1 MTVGAEISPHFLK
14 GGASVFLQTINE
26 FFRTDGRQIAQ
37 VFCTVWSFVAPA
49 LGILILW
56 RCVRP
61 LLRFRREPETW
72 AWLVM
77 PDGQQLPVTHW
88 ENIIGRSKGCDII
101 VNLSTVSRNHAVL
114 TRYDDGSWSIT
125 DIGSRGSVY
134 VNGEQVEVCAL
145 SYGDVISLGGVEMRL
160 VPTTAEEVEEQ
171 KYYRTKPAAMA
182 SPGLTLFLLT
192 VFQLLTALQFLM
204 SSKPDEVLWS
214 VVGVLAVCALSWL
227 LFLTLKLM
235 RRSSFEVETLAFF
248 ISTLGLAVIASSDAA
263 SIPKQLLCIAGGI
276 VIYLILG
283 WSLRDLSR
291 AKRFRYL
298 AAVAGLA
305 LLAANLVLG
314 REINGAKNWIA
325 IGSMS
330 FQPSE
335 LVKLCFIYVG
345 ASTMDRIVTKRN
357 LFSFILYSGAICG
370 CLALMNDFGT
380 ALIFFAALV
389 VICLMRGGSFSAISL
404 LATLAVCA
412 AMLLLI
418 IDIPPHVLRR
428 FSTWGHAWDDP
439 LGGGYDQVKSMMCI
453 ASGGLFGL
461 GAGNG
466 MFTHYVMAADTDYV
480 FAFVCEEWGLLVGIL
495 PILAIIAL
503 GVFVARSASVG
514 RSSFYTIGACA
525 AVAIMMTQTILNV
538 FGTMDLLPM
547 TGVTFPFLSNGG
559 SSMLASWGLLAFIK
573 AADTR
578 QDASFAV
585 RTVRSEEVEQ
595 YE

>member
-1 MTVGAEISPHFLK
+1 MLSD
-14 GGASVFLQTINE
+14 
-26 FFRTDGRQIAQ
+26 FFETLNGFFQTDGRGFAE
-37 VFCTVWSFVAPA
+37 VFCAVWCYLAPV
-49 LGILILW
+49 LGVLILW
-56 RCVRP
+56 RCAKP

-88 ENIIGRSKGCDII
+88 ENIIGRGRGCDIV

-114 TRYDDGSWSIT
+114 TRYDDGSWSLT
-125 DIGSRGSVY
+125 DIGSRGAVS
-134 VNGEQVEVCAL
+134 VNGKTVDICAL
-145 SYGDVISLGGVEMRL
+145 QYGDVISLGGVEMVL
-160 VPTTAEEVEEQ
+160 APTTAEEVEEQ
-171 KYYRTKPAAMA
+171 KYYRTRPAAIA
-182 SPGLTLFLLT
+182 SPGLTLVILT
-192 VFQLLTALQFLM
+192 VFQLLTALQFWM
-204 SSKPDEVLWS
+204 NGKEEAIATVVL
-214 VVGVLAVCALSWL
+214 GFLAVIGLEWL
-227 LFLTLKLM
+227 LFMALKIM

-248 ISTLGLAVIASSDAA
+248 LSTIGLSVIASSA
-263 SIPKQLLCIAGGI
+263 PTEVTKQLICIAGGI
-276 VIYLILG
+276 FIYLLIG
-283 WSLRDLSR
+283 WSMRDLNR

-298 AAVAGLA
+298 AAVAGLL

-314 REINGAKNWIA
+314 REINGAKNWIQ

-335 LVKLCFIYVG
+335 LVKLCFLYVG

-357 LFSFILYSGAICG
+357 MLSFIIYSAAICG

-380 ALIFFAALV
+380 ALIFFVALV
-389 VICLMRGGSFSAISL
+389 VICLMRSGSFSALAL
-404 LATLAVCA
+404 LGTVVCCGV
-412 AMLLLI
+412 LLLLV

-439 LGGGYDQVKSMMCI
+439 LNGGYDQVKAMTCI

-466 MFTHYVMAADTDYV
+466 AFRYYVMAADTDYV
-480 FAFVCEEWGLLVGIL
+480 FAFVCEEWGLIMGLL
-495 PILAIIAL
+495 PVLAIILL
-503 GVFVARSASVG
+503 GVFVARSAAIG

-538 FGTMDLLPM
+538 FGTMDILPM
-547 TGVTFPFLSNGG
+547 TGVTFPFVSNGG
-559 SSMLASWGLLAFIK
+559 SSMLSSWGLLAFIK

-578 QDASFAV
+578 QNASFAV
-585 RTVRSEEVEQ
+585 RTAKAEEVEP

>member
-1 MTVGAEISPHFLK
+1 M
-14 GGASVFLQTINE
+14 FLQTVNA
-26 FFRTDGRQIAQ
+26 FFQTDGRQIAQ
-37 VFCTVWSFVAPA
+37 VFCTVWSFLAPV

-56 RCVRP
+56 RCVKP

-114 TRYDDGSWSIT
+114 TRYDDGSWSLT
-125 DIGSRGSVY
+125 DIGSRGAVS
-134 VNGEQVEVCAL
+134 VNGEPVEVCAL
-145 SYGDVISLGGVEMRL
+145 NYGDVISLGGVEMVL
-160 VPTTAEEVEEQ
+160 APTTAEEVEEQ
-171 KYYRTKPAAMA
+171 KYYRTRPASMA

-192 VFQLLTALQFLM
+192 VFQLLTVLQFWM
-204 SSKPDEVLWS
+204 SSKPEEVVYS
-214 VVGVLAVCALSWL
+214 VCGVLALCGLSWL
-227 LFLTLKLM
+227 LFLTLKIM

-248 ISTLGLAVIASSDAA
+248 LSTIGLAVIASSDAQ
-263 SIPKQLLCIAGGI
+263 SITKQLICIVGGI
-276 VIYLILG
+276 FIYLILG

-291 AKRFRYL
+291 AKRFRYI
-298 AAVAGLA
+298 AAVGGLL
-305 LLAANLVLG
+305 LLAVNLVLG

-357 LFSFILYSGAICG
+357 MFSFIIYSGAICG

-380 ALIFFAALV
+380 ALIFFAALI

-404 LATLAVCA
+404 LATVAICGA
-412 AMLLLI
+412 ILLLV
-418 IDIPPHVLRR
+418 IDIPPHVMRR

-480 FAFVCEEWGLLVGIL
+480 FAYVCEEWGLILGIL
-495 PILAIIAL
+495 PILAIIVL

-547 TGVTFPFLSNGG
+547 TGVTFPFVSNGG
-559 SSMLASWGLLAFIK
+559 SSMLSSWGLLAFIK

-585 RTVRSEEVEQ
+585 RTVHPEEVQ
-595 YE
+595 PYE